1 MVIYLISSDGHRD
14 SIDLEHYFTTE
25 SQVKKYI
32 KEYRKEMFAEKVRNI
47 QVDFEKLTVRF
58 EYQEFGFGDWEVK
71 KHYFYKVNKHENS

>member
-14 SIDLEHYFTTE
+14 SIDLEYYFTTE

-32 KEYRKEMFAEKVRNI
+32 RNI

-58 EYQEFGFGDWEVK
+58 EYHEFGFGDWAVK
-71 KHYFYKVNKHENS
+71 KHYFYKINKYENS